1 MSSSPQMASEIA
13 LIVGAGKG
21 LSASL
26 ARVCAKR
33 RMKVA
38 LAARNT
44 EKLSALVA
52 ETGALAYACDASQPA
67 AVQALFRAV
76 EADLGAPTLVVYNA
90 SARSRGPFVELDP
103 AGVAK
108 ALEVSAYGGFLVAQE
123 AAKRMLAAG
132 RGTILF
138 TGASAS
144 VKGYAQSAPFAMG
157 KFALR
162 GLAQSMAR
170 ELAPKGIHVGHFVVD
185 GGIRQPGE
193 TRAERGAD
201 GFLDPDAIAQTYL
214 QIHDQP
220 RSAWTWEVELR
231 PWTETF

>member
-1 MSSSPQMASEIA
+1 MATEIA

-26 ARVCAKR
+26 ARACAKR
-33 RMKVA
+33 GMRVA
-38 LAARNT
+38 VAARNT
-44 EKLSALVA
+44 EKLAALAA
-52 ETGALAYACDASQPA
+52 ETGAKVYACDAANPA
-67 AVQALFRAV
+67 AVQQLFRALDG
-76 EADLGAPTLVVYNA
+76 DLGAPALVVYNA
-90 SARSRGPFVELDP
+90 SARVRGPFVEIDP
-103 AGVAK
+103 AQVAK
-108 ALEVSAYGGFLVAQE
+108 ALEVSALGGFLVGQE
-123 AAKRMLAAG
+123 AAKRMLVQG

-144 VKGYAQSAPFAMG
+144 VKGYAQSASFAMG

-170 ELAPKGIHVGHFVVD
+170 ELAPKGIHVGHFVID

-193 TRAERGAD
+193 GRPERGPD
-201 GFLDPDAIAQTYL
+201 GFLDPDAIASTYL
-214 QIHDQP
+214 HVHDQP
-220 RSAWTWEVELR
+220 RSAWTWEIELR